1 MTSDSAEVDYAAL
14 LQANLQRVFNERDDE
29 LRAAAIA
36 ELYVAE
42 PVLFDPRGTVEGQAG
57 IARIAGSLL
66 VDFGPDFAHVADEA
80 ASGHHGMAILR
91 WHGGVPGQEVLVA
104 GTDVAEIV
112 DGKIARIWAML
123 RTPTH

>member
-42 PVLFDPRGTVEGQAG
+42 PVLFDPRGIVEGQAA

-66 VDFGPDFAHVADEA
+66 VDFGPNFAHVVDEV
-80 ASGHHGMAILR
+80 SGHHGMAILR
-91 WHGGVPGQEVLVA
+91 WHGGVPGEAPLVA

-112 DGKIARIWAML
+112 DGKIARLWVML
-123 RTPTH
+123 RAP